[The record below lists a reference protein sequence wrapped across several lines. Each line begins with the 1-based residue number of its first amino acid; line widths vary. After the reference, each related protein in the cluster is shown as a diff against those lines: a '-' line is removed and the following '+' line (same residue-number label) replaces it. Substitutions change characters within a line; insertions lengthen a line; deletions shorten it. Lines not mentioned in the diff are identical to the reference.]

1 MYRQYM
7 CLCTGIGGYMSN
19 STAYINGQAKGNK
32 TNNEENAF
40 GLICKTAYK
49 CGVTNLE
56 LKCLAEII
64 NEIYKE
70 G

>member
-49 CGVTNLE
+49 CRNN
-56 LKCLAEII
+56 KWNI
-64 NEIYKE
+64 
-70 G
+70 